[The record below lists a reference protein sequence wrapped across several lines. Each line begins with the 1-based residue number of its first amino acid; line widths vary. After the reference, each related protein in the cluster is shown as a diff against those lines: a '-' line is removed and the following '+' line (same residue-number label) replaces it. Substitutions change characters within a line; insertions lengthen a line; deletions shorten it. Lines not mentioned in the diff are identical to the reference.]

1 MRLATLPSYL
11 RGPELLRVFFLDLL
25 GRDTAAALILK
36 SKLYWAGIG
45 GAAQPLV
52 TYRHK
57 AVVIVALVAL
67 DTFMITQCFV
77 WAYRRDPMWQYSL
90 CLGAILVICLLFLV
104 WMTME
109 TIILHYALPS
119 LVGNKVREM
128 RLSIMRLI
136 ENLFSD
142 PTEEGGG
149 GEEEGRDSF
158 HTPPRASKGNRKS
171 SSSKR
176 YSSASTHSR
185 AIGHT
190 RVSGFSSSDHF
201 FVAGKVA
208 PLVAAEP
215 ELRLEAA
222 LILSHRDASPG
233 PLRAK
238 WLLEAEAERSHALSS
253 MPGGNVRSHV
263 LTKRDAGP
271 HKNKAAPLTDR
282 ALQHISPRFL
292 TKVDITHIANR
303 RLALHPTL
311 GGGKDRRTLA
321 ARRFVRRQRFRL
333 FLAKYSATV
342 WWRMQKLSL
351 AFGMLP
357 DIVRIFILRAL
368 QPVIVTVGAFTI
380 SSLLDAP
387 LEVQAFVAVVF
398 AFILLTIV
406 MWWHWSATEENK
418 RKSQVLPE
426 LDDEKGEKD
435 EYEVS
440 REAPTASARG
450 ALGTSR
456 SGFDP
461 EGSTNGVLNGMRVG
475 EDVDEYLSDIGSI
488 DEVSSHG
495 DSSSRSS
502 RSSRSSSSSSSSSDA
517 YDVAKRRRK
526 NATKNGG
533 DDEDIHTSSESSI
546 ATNDVDVSESSDSDA
561 MSEIYDEDDGA
572 PDGGN
577 IVTRAISI
585 ANSSKVISSRQSDAS
600 SSEFS
605 LGQSIGSDGNQK
617 VHIRYRSGGV
627 HVSQTSQNSGHEDES
642 ARSIEASDDIIDA
655 LYGIGDNN
663 KDVTEGSHSNS
674 DISSEGERMLAHHY
688 HMQGGDEEA
697 GHAADAPAESLG
709 AVTAAAGEHEL
720 ETQKPRSKR
729 AKITH
734 AEIVEAAMRPFEYK
748 RPTLSSRPTK
758 NKAGTDGFN
767 FNPKASPTTPLVG
780 NRHNELSS
788 DSDSDGVGRAPL
800 LFQRIKAAEGFPVP
814 LVDLKAP

>member
-1 MRLATLPSYL
+1 M
-11 RGPELLRVFFLDLL
+11 
-25 GRDTAAALILK
+25 
-36 SKLYWAGIG
+36 
-45 GAAQPLV
+45 
-52 TYRHK
+52 
-57 AVVIVALVAL
+57 
-67 DTFMITQCFV
+67 
-77 WAYRRDPMWQYSL
+77 
-90 CLGAILVICLLFLV
+90 
-104 WMTME
+104 
-109 TIILHYALPS
+109 
-119 LVGNKVREM
+119 
-128 RLSIMRLI
+128 
-136 ENLFSD
+136 
-142 PTEEGGG
+142 
-149 GEEEGRDSF
+149 
-158 HTPPRASKGNRKS
+158 
-171 SSSKR
+171 
-176 YSSASTHSR
+176 
-185 AIGHT
+185 
-190 RVSGFSSSDHF
+190 
-201 FVAGKVA
+201 AGKVA

-253 MPGGNVRSHV
+253 MPEGKVRSHV
-263 LTKRDAGP
+263 PTKKDAGP

-311 GGGKDRRTLA
+311 GGGKDRRTPA

-357 DIVRIFILRAL
+357 DIVRIFILRATARYRDYRGL
-368 QPVIVTVGAFTI
+368 HDKLP
-380 SSLLDAP
+380 LLDAP
-387 LEVQAFVAVVF
+387 QEVQAFVGVVF
-398 AFILLTIV
+398 AFYLLTIV

-426 LDDEKGEKD
+426 LDDEKEEKD

-440 REAPTASARG
+440 REATTASARG

-502 RSSRSSSSSSSSSDA
+502 SRA
-517 YDVAKRRRK
+517 AAAGAAAAAAAAAATHVAKRRRK

-585 ANSSKVISSRQSDAS
+585 ANSSKVISSV
-600 SSEFS
+600 
-605 LGQSIGSDGNQK
+605 NQ
-617 VHIRYRSGGV
+617 
-627 HVSQTSQNSGHEDES
+627 
-642 ARSIEASDDIIDA
+642 
-655 LYGIGDNN
+655 
-663 KDVTEGSHSNS
+663 
-674 DISSEGERMLAHHY
+674 
-688 HMQGGDEEA
+688 MQ
-697 GHAADAPAESLG
+697 AA
-709 AVTAAAGEHEL
+709 
-720 ETQKPRSKR
+720 PR
-729 AKITH
+729 
-734 AEIVEAAMRPFEYK
+734 V
-748 RPTLSSRPTK
+748 
-758 NKAGTDGFN
+758 
-767 FNPKASPTTPLVG
+767 
-780 NRHNELSS
+780 
-788 DSDSDGVGRAPL
+788 
-800 LFQRIKAAEGFPVP
+800 
-814 LVDLKAP
+814 